1 MTPEEKELWRQ
12 KRTNIT
18 KTLYTVKRRAQAKGL
33 PFNLDHKYLC
43 AIAPSKCPIFKMPL
57 AWGYGSLATRGH
69 VADNSPSLDRIVPES
84 GYVKGNVAWISN
96 RANTIKSTADEK
108 ELYAVADW
116 LHKKRK
122 EVLNG
127 GGAIPPPMDDLGD
140 TYLVIPAGTQIVND
154 SAARERGGY

>member
-12 KRTNIT
+12 KRLNIS
-18 KTLYTVKRRAQAKGL
+18 KTLYTVKRRAMAKGL

-96 RANTIKSTADEK
+96 KANMIKSSADEK
-108 ELYAVADW
+108 DLYAVADW

-122 EVLNG
+122 EVIH
-127 GGAIPPPMDDLGD
+127 GGAIPPPMDDSGS
-140 TYLVIPAGTQIVND
+140 TYLVIPAGTEIVSD

>member
-18 KTLYTVKRRAQAKGL
+18 KTLYSVKRRALAKGL

-57 AWGYGSLATRGH
+57 AWGYGMTGKAGH
-69 VADNSPSLDRIVPES
+69 TADNSPSLDRIVPEN
-84 GYVKGNVAWISN
+84 GYVKGNVAWISMK
-96 RANTIKSTADEK
+96 ANSIKSTADEK

-122 EVLNG
+122 EVAH
-127 GGAIPPPMDDLGD
+127 GGAIPPPMDDVGD
-140 TYLVIPAGTQIVND
+140 TYLVIPAGTKIVND

>member
-12 KRTNIT
+12 KRLNIS
-18 KTLYTVKRRAQAKGL
+18 KTLYTVKRRAESKGL

-43 AIAPSKCPIFKMPL
+43 AIAPNKCPVFKIDL
-57 AWGYGSLATRGH
+57 AWGYGSTKAYGH
-69 VADNSPSLDRIVPES
+69 VADNSPSLDRIVPDR

-96 RANTIKSTADEK
+96 KANTIKSSADEK

-122 EVLNG
+122 EVING
-127 GGAIPPPMDDLGD
+127 GGAIPPPMDDIGD
-140 TYLVIPAGTQIVND
+140 TYLVIPAGTKIVND